1 MVHSRA
7 NEIWIY
13 FDNNKEEGVATCKT
27 CQQRLR
33 NNRSYNLRQHLRKL
47 HNIDLEPRPE
57 ELPHCSPQPY
67 DESQIKDLLKVA
79 KRRML
84 EDQEMAAKRARR
96 CLPIE
101 LEKSTM
107 INAVMGLVVHDGLP
121 LKIFDSKYMKALLNP
136 ICESISDLGGK
147 EFHITKIRCH
157 HAVDLV
163 ADYIRKCFASDL
175 TWRLLSLKFESFL
188 ESKPGIRRVFAQ
200 YVHKGQVAAHILGI
214 IDFNINSSEKI
225 EKKLKELLDK
235 FHIDMKQVIAACDY
249 SRPSWHGSEM
259 SNAEYMDYIDKFE
272 EYNEIAIKDIKIS
285 RPLGHIAQLC
295 AFDVIKN
302 EDVYSYIL
310 ECRNLA
316 RFLSNP
322 SNGYYELL
330 ESKELRIPKVDS
342 PCVWGSTY
350 VMMEALKATA
360 VVLRN
365 IKFEPLEQEEDKF
378 NLNEDLWSFIESY
391 CIAMGSL
398 QKAIIKFS
406 QEEVHYGDFYAQWL
420 KTKLMTEKLHE
431 IHRNKKKFCL
441 KLITLLLQSFEDRS
455 KEILRHKHLYAC
467 LFLDPRFQHTLTLQ
481 EKLEAISYL
490 KQLWNRAKVFQS
502 NAIEEKRIPIGSDNA
517 NNRVGQPTELL
528 DDEDAF
534 LNEFLSQDIPIR
546 DRTVDD
552 VHVKIEKFKLPFQ
565 LVDTNVLQF
574 WQEQNFS
581 EPELYILSSVCFAMP
596 ITPIPQKIKTLCSLL
611 KSLTNDNSGDPSGR
625 TLENLTFIR
634 LNMHLLSKTIA
645 ALPLFEQRPLIIE
658 NFNKHRKLDTKNCHL

>member
-136 ICESISDLGGK
+136 ICESMSDLGGK
-147 EFHITKIRCH
+147 EFHITKSRCH

-163 ADYIRKCFASDL
+163 ADYIRKSFASDL

-188 ESKPGIRRVFAQ
+188 ESKPGIRRVIAQ
-200 YVHKGQVAAHILGI
+200 YVDKGQVAAHILGI
-214 IDFNINSSEKI
+214 VDFNINSSEKI

-259 SNAEYMDYIDKFE
+259 SNAEYMDYIE
-272 EYNEIAIKDIKIS
+272 N
-285 RPLGHIAQLC
+285 
-295 AFDVIKN
+295 
-302 EDVYSYIL
+302 
-310 ECRNLA
+310 
-316 RFLSNP
+316 
-322 SNGYYELL
+322 
-330 ESKELRIPKVDS
+330 
-342 PCVWGSTY
+342 
-350 VMMEALKATA
+350 
-360 VVLRN
+360 
-365 IKFEPLEQEEDKF
+365 
-378 NLNEDLWSFIESY
+378 
-391 CIAMGSL
+391 
-398 QKAIIKFS
+398 
-406 QEEVHYGDFYAQWL
+406 
-420 KTKLMTEKLHE
+420 
-431 IHRNKKKFCL
+431 
-441 KLITLLLQSFEDRS
+441 
-455 KEILRHKHLYAC
+455 
-467 LFLDPRFQHTLTLQ
+467 
-481 EKLEAISYL
+481 
-490 KQLWNRAKVFQS
+490 
-502 NAIEEKRIPIGSDNA
+502 
-517 NNRVGQPTELL
+517 
-528 DDEDAF
+528 
-534 LNEFLSQDIPIR
+534 
-546 DRTVDD
+546 
-552 VHVKIEKFKLPFQ
+552 
-565 LVDTNVLQF
+565 
-574 WQEQNFS
+574 
-581 EPELYILSSVCFAMP
+581 
-596 ITPIPQKIKTLCSLL
+596 
-611 KSLTNDNSGDPSGR
+611 GDPSGR

-658 NFNKHRKLDTKNCHL
+658 NFVNDDDHDDDDNDDDDDDDDDDGDGNDDDFEEDETNSNSKSPTT